1 MAESDLLQL
10 RLKRITW
17 HNEFINSYELESADG
32 AALPPFS
39 AGAHIGLMLPAGTR
53 SYSLMNAPFET
64 HRYVLG
70 IAREPDGRGGSA
82 YVHDHLRVGAVIS
95 AHPPKNLFPLH
106 EDNSPALLIAGGI
119 GITPMLS
126 MAAHLEA
133 ERRPWRLVYAVRS
146 DQHRAFHGELG
157 EWAGKVLVHL
167 DQEAGAVL
175 DLATLVAS
183 ASPETHFYCC
193 GPAPM
198 LASYLQACES
208 RPPEKVHFERF
219 SAELPLAVNGGGFDV
234 VLAKSGRRIRV
245 EENQSIL
252 HALRVAGVDAP
263 HSCEQGICGV
273 CETRVLDGV
282 PDHRDSLL
290 SEQERHTNNVIMI
303 CCSRSVSPSL
313 TLDL

>member
-1 MAESDLLQL
+1 MAEGDLLRL
-10 RLKRITW
+10 RIKRITW
-17 HNEFINSYELESADG
+17 HNEFVNSYELVSADG
-32 AALPPFS
+32 VALPSFT

-70 IAREPDGRGGSA
+70 VAREPGGRGGSA
-82 YVHDHLRVGAVIS
+82 YVHDHLRVGAVIAAS
-95 AHPPKNLFPLH
+95 PPKNLFPLH

-133 ERRPWRLVYAVRS
+133 ERRPWRLVYAVRN

-157 EWAGKVLVHL
+157 EWAGKVSVHL
-167 DQEAGAVL
+167 DQEAGGVL

-183 ASPETHFYCC
+183 ASPDTHFYCC

-198 LASYLQACES
+198 LTSYLQACES
-208 RPPEKVHFERF
+208 RPEDKVHFERF
-219 SAELPLAVNGGGFDV
+219 SAELPPPVNVGSFDV

-245 EENQSIL
+245 EKTQSIL
-252 HALRVAGVDAP
+252 RALSDAGISAP

-290 SEQERHTNNVIMI
+290 SEQERQANNVIMI